1 MTLSSRVWGIKVMV
15 SRDGIV
21 KTVVDIGSGKIKA
34 IIGELASNGESL
46 KVLKY
51 ADGPSKGMIKGEVVD
66 SEALSK
72 SIQDV
77 LNKLRAATNEPIKS
91 ISIGITGENIKSRT
105 VNIEYPLDQEKNI
118 EEEDIQK
125 LIKKAEEKV
134 FSGGEQVL
142 KTEIYNI
149 RVDNSGIVKNPIGV
163 LGEKLQGDVH
173 LVYTNEE
180 TISKLVSTVNLIDVD
195 VEKIILNP
203 YAAAK
208 STLDEEDMRMGVA
221 LVDIG
226 EGTTDI
232 ILYKNEKLIYV
243 ESIPLGGRHFKTD
256 IMYLYK
262 IDEDTA
268 QEILDKYR
276 TGKIEED
283 NTILYNNGEKAMSV
297 VELEKIISAR
307 LREIIEF
314 THSTIQKS
322 GFTGYLGKG
331 LVLTGGVIGD
341 NLINVDE
348 LLDMINQKT
357 GYVARRV
364 LPPNDF
370 SGLGTIDPGMATVI
384 GLFYEVMEEEDKKQ
398 KTGSYTHQE
407 IEVKNERRKIQ
418 PQEDD
423 ISNILEEESNQE
435 IEQEEKKGFMSKAK
449 EWFSHFI

>member
-1 MTLSSRVWGIKVMV
+1 MTLLSRVWGIKIMV

-21 KTVVDIGSGKIKA
+21 KTVVDIGSGRIKA
-34 IIGELASNGESL
+34 IIGELSSNGETL

-51 ADGPSKGMIKGEVVD
+51 ADGPSRGMVKGEVVD
-66 SEALSK
+66 SEALSN

-91 ISIGITGENIKSRT
+91 ISIGITGEKIKSRT
-105 VNIEYPLDQEKNI
+105 VNIEFVLSEEKEIDNS
-118 EEEDIQK
+118 DIQQ
-125 LIKKAEEKV
+125 LIKKAEDKV
-134 FSGGEQVL
+134 FSGGEQIL

-173 LVYTNEE
+173 LVYTNEG
-180 TISKLVSTVNLIDVD
+180 TISKLVSTVNRIDVD
-195 VEKIILNP
+195 VEKIVLNP
-203 YAAAK
+203 YASAK

-256 IMYLYK
+256 IMYFYK
-262 IDEDTA
+262 IDDEEQA

-276 TGKIEED
+276 NGDIEED
-283 NTILYNNGEKAMSV
+283 NTIHCNDSDKPIPVAD
-297 VELEKIISAR
+297 LEKIISAR
-307 LREIIEF
+307 LKEIIEF
-314 THSTIQKS
+314 TNNTIQKS
-322 GFTGYLGKG
+322 GFIGYLGKG

-341 NLINVDE
+341 KLINVDE

-370 SGLGTIDPGMATVI
+370 SGLGTIDPSMATVI
-384 GLFYEVMEEEDKKQ
+384 GLFYEVMEEEDKRL

-407 IEVKNERRKIQ
+407 IEVKNERRIQ
-418 PQEDD
+418 PQEED
-423 ISNILEEESNQE
+423 ISHIIEDEFHEETEEED
-435 IEQEEKKGFMSKAK
+435 KKGFMSKAK

>member
-1 MTLSSRVWGIKVMV
+1 MV

-34 IIGELASNGESL
+34 IIGELASNGETL

-262 IDEDTA
+262 IDEDIA

-384 GLFYEVMEEEDKKQ
+384 GLFYEVMEEEDKKL

-435 IEQEEKKGFMSKAK
+435 TEQEEKKGFMSKAK

>member
-1 MTLSSRVWGIKVMV
+1 MV

-34 IIGELASNGESL
+34 IIGELASNGETL

-66 SEALSK
+66 SEALSN

-105 VNIEYPLDQEKNI
+105 VNIEHSLDEEKNI

-283 NTILYNNGEKAMSV
+283 NTILYNNGEKAISV

-384 GLFYEVMEEEDKKQ
+384 GLFYEVMEEEDKKL

-423 ISNILEEESNQE
+423 ISHILEEESNQE
-435 IEQEEKKGFMSKAK
+435 TEKEEKKGFMSKAK